1 MPETKKI
8 VLQKI
13 AFFEPEEIAKLPL
26 LESPYNIVDFEVEKI
41 YDFAVTRWTLG
52 RAIIHPRYAFA
63 PAEKEIPMLR
73 LFLNVE
79 KSTIKY
85 PYVDI
90 TSKHLISNILPYLQE
105 LDYTKYII
113 CVMFTGAGPA
123 KRPSVWALPLT

>member
-1 MPETKKI
+1 MPESKKI
-8 VLQKI
+8 ELRKI
-13 AFFEPEEIAKLPL
+13 AFFEPTEIAKLPL
-26 LESPYNIVDFEVEKI
+26 LESPYNIVDFETEKI
-41 YDFAVTRWTLG
+41 YDFAVTNWTLG

-73 LFLNVE
+73 LFLNPE

-105 LDYTKYII
+105 LDFTKYTI
-113 CVMFTGAGPA
+113 CVMFTGTGPA
-123 KRPSVWALPLT
+123 KRPSVWALPLV